1 MTKISIL
8 GCGWLGLPLA
18 KALLEKGYLING
30 STTTP
35 EKLILLRTA
44 EIQPFLITVPVNL
57 NEHSPEGKKFS
68 TTMHHFLAESETL
81 IIDIPPQL
89 RGHSGTSTAKTF
101 VKKIALL
108 IPFIEKSTIENVLFV
123 SSTSVFGEGQ
133 KTVTAT
139 TFPSPDTE
147 SGKQL
152 LEVEQL
158 LQSNKN
164 FKTTALRFGG
174 LIGVDR
180 QPAKFLAGKENL
192 ANPDA
197 PVNLIHQQ
205 DCIGI
210 ILRIIETN
218 CWNETFN
225 AVSAFHP
232 SRKEYYTQKAAELN
246 LALPQFDYLK
256 PSIGKIIE
264 NDKVVRLLRYTFA
277 QPNL

>member
-1 MTKISIL
+1 MKKISIL

-18 KALLEKGYLING
+18 KALLEKAYQLNG
-30 STTTP
+30 STTTH
-35 EKLILLRTA
+35 EKLITLENA
-44 EIQPFLITVPVNL
+44 GIQPFLIDVPVNL
-57 NEHSPEGKKFS
+57 NEDSPDGKKFT
-68 TTMHHFLAESETL
+68 TTMHHFLAGSETL

-89 RGHSGTSTAKTF
+89 RAHSDTFEEKTF
-101 VKKIALL
+101 VKKIAIL
-108 IPFIEKSTIENVLFV
+108 IPFIERSTIENILFV
-123 SSTSVFGEGQ
+123 SSTSIFGEGQ

-152 LEVEQL
+152 LEAEQL

-164 FKTTALRFGG
+164 FKTTAIRFGG
-174 LIGVDR
+174 LIGADR

-210 ILRIIETN
+210 ILKIIETN
-218 CWNETFN
+218 CWDENFN
-225 AVSAFHP
+225 AVSSFHP
-232 SRKEYYTQKAAELN
+232 TRKEYYTQKAAELN
-246 LALPQFDYLK
+246 LALPKFDHSK

-264 NDKVVRLLRYTFA
+264 NDKVVQLLKYTFA

>member
-1 MTKISIL
+1 MKKISIL

-18 KALLEKGYLING
+18 KALLQNEYPING

-35 EKLILLRTA
+35 EKLSTLKNA
-44 EIQPFLITVPVNL
+44 GIQPFLIAVPADL
-57 NEHSPEGKKFS
+57 PEDTLDGTTFS
-68 TTMHHFLAESETL
+68 TTMHHFLAGSQTL

-89 RGHSGTSTAKTF
+89 RSHSDTFPKKTF
-101 VKKIALL
+101 VKKIATL
-108 IPFIEKSTIENVLFV
+108 IPFIEQSTIENVLFV
-123 SSTSVFGEGQ
+123 SSTSIFGESQ
-133 KTVTAT
+133 KTVTAST
-139 TFPSPDTE
+139 KPEPDTE

-158 LQSNKN
+158 LQQNKN
-164 FKTTALRFGG
+164 FKTTSIRFGG
-174 LIGVDR
+174 LIGEDR

-192 ANPDA
+192 ANPEA
-197 PVNLIHQQ
+197 AVNLIHQE

-210 ILRIIETN
+210 ILKIIETN

-225 AVSAFHP
+225 AVSSFHP
-232 SRKEYYTQKAAELN
+232 SRSDYYTQKAAELN
-246 LALPQFDYLK
+246 LALPKFDHSK

-264 NDKVVRLLRYTFA
+264 NDKVVQLLKYTFA